1 MSKLKIVV
9 LYDRVLVDEAE
20 ETATPDKSP
29 VVRTLDKKEVEEEVA
44 EALTKLGHEPTMHE
58 LDGTPKSLLA
68 LARLEC
74 DLIFNLTESFADD
87 DTADFKIAG
96 FLELVGKRYTGSGTH
111 GLMLAQDKAIA
122 KKIFA
127 FHGIHTPVFAKSFRG
142 RLDFSHDL
150 QFPVIVKPAREDG
163 SIGIEFSAVVSSI
176 RELME
181 RMDWL
186 HANFNSPVLIEEYIE
201 GREMYVGVIGN
212 DKPEALPVVEL
223 DLSKLPDGTPRI
235 AAAEVK
241 WGKGTKAYR
250 DTKSAV
256 ATDLPEETV
265 TALQQT
271 AVAAYQALELR
282 DYGRVDMRLQPDGR
296 VHVIEVNPNPWLSS
310 KAEFAMAARK
320 SGRNYPQLVEEIVDL
335 AMAQSLSQLPTP
347 NLQLPRSWELEIGN
361 WEFSGSYFPVRRP
374 QVERSRSP
382 VHIPER
388 IDDFRLPVA
397 HRETVRDDPGTAAQ
411 LSREDRTKLH
421 VRCRQQI
428 ERDDRR
434 IRHIDCH
441 RVLDQKFHASL
452 DASRLGVGFCLIDQ
466 VGVDVHADTARAEL
480 LRGGDDDPPIA
491 ASKVVHHIARA
502 DLRERE
508 HALHDI
514 GGCRHVRRE
523 APALCC
529 ERRLKQQRDGR
540 KHSRKQDFRPSEPNH
555 GRIVLSG
562 RHLLSSIESPCSS
575 PEVRT
580 I

>member
-1 MSKLKIVV
+1 MSTLKIAV
-9 LYDRVLVDEAE
+9 LYDRVWEDEPAE
-20 ETATPDKSP
+20 GSAPAEKSP
-29 VVRTLDKKEVEEEVA
+29 VTRTLDKKEVEDEVV
-44 EALTKLGHEPTMHE
+44 EALNKLGHEATLHE
-58 LDGTPKSLLA
+58 LDGTPKSLLS

-74 DLIFNLTESFADD
+74 DLVFNLTESFADD

-122 KKIFA
+122 KKIFQ

-186 HANFNSPVLIEEYIE
+186 HANFDSPVLIEEYIE
-201 GREMYVGVIGN
+201 GREMYVGIIGN

-256 ATDLPEETV
+256 ATDLTEET
-265 TALQQT
+265 TLALQKT
-271 AVAAYQALELR
+271 AMAAYQALELR

-320 SGRNYPQLVEEIVDL
+320 AGRTYPQLVEEIVEL
-335 AMAQSLSQLPTP
+335 AMA
-347 NLQLPRSWELEIGN
+347 
-361 WEFSGSYFPVRRP
+361 
-374 QVERSRSP
+374 
-382 VHIPER
+382 
-388 IDDFRLPVA
+388 
-397 HRETVRDDPGTAAQ
+397 
-411 LSREDRTKLH
+411 
-421 VRCRQQI
+421 
-428 ERDDRR
+428 
-434 IRHIDCH
+434 
-441 RVLDQKFHASL
+441 
-452 DASRLGVGFCLIDQ
+452 
-466 VGVDVHADTARAEL
+466 RA
-480 LRGGDDDPPIA
+480 
-491 ASKVVHHIARA
+491 
-502 DLRERE
+502 
-508 HALHDI
+508 
-514 GGCRHVRRE
+514 
-523 APALCC
+523 
-529 ERRLKQQRDGR
+529 
-540 KHSRKQDFRPSEPNH
+540 
-555 GRIVLSG
+555 
-562 RHLLSSIESPCSS
+562 
-575 PEVRT
+575 
-580 I
+580 